1 MLSKNILLLL
11 ASGFF
16 YFASPMLV
24 TPLITGFSETLG
36 AGAAFMGIVGGMMNL
51 CSLFCRPV
59 MGSFIDRI
67 SKYRLSMAGL
77 LFMTVA
83 CAGYLLS
90 VNPLMVLFFRIIN
103 GVGFAL
109 CSSSMSTWMSLLL
122 PPEKIGSGMGIYGM
136 MNALAMAVAP
146 SIGVVLYQTLGYRI
160 SFIVAAVFTGLSLVL
175 IQFVSDRG
183 EPILRPASPVPAKIQ
198 TGTPGKPPEKS
209 CRLWN
214 LKFSPSP

>member
-1 MLSKNILLLL
+1 MTDIEGRNIYETFHAVKNILLLL

-83 CAGYLLS
+83 AQAIFVRQS
-90 VNPLMVLFFRIIN
+90 LMVLFFRIITAS
-103 GVGFAL
+103 AL
-109 CSSSMSTWMSLLL
+109 PLLQL
-122 PPEKIGSGMGIYGM
+122 HVHLDVP
-136 MNALAMAVAP
+136 
-146 SIGVVLYQTLGYRI
+146 
-160 SFIVAAVFTGLSLVL
+160 
-175 IQFVSDRG
+175 
-183 EPILRPASPVPAKIQ
+183 PASA
-198 TGTPGKPPEKS
+198 
-209 CRLWN
+209 
-214 LKFSPSP
+214 

>member
-1 MLSKNILLLL
+1 MKHSMLSKNILLLL

-175 IQFVSDRG
+175 G
-183 EPILRPASPVPAKIQ
+183 ASPSCAPPPPVPAKIQ

-214 LKFSPSP
+214 LKSSPSP